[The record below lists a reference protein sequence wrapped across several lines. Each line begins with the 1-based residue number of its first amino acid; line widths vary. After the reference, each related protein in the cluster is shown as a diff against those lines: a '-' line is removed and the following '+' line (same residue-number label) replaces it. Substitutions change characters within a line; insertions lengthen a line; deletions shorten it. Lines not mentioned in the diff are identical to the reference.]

1 MNIQGKYDNI
11 EFFAA
16 NICKGLNSFQQFQD
30 AQYEETDNWI
40 RVLPG
45 GYAGQ
50 VLSGEYADALTQS
63 KYMCIQARAYIPSIS
78 TSLNYKDSVEMV
90 LTGWYSLGGQT
101 YTYYQSIP
109 FTELGQEISAG
120 VISLKRIVVMPNATF
135 QQLTVY
141 FKNNSTNYALLE
153 FLSILRSKDISG
165 DQVADSINTNV
176 GLTKVVTYATGFE
189 LYYENSPRP
198 VRIWWM
204 GDKGL
209 LEALDV
215 NHQKIIPIIN
225 RRMDEML

>member
-1 MNIQGKYDNI
+1 MQIQGKYANI

-40 RVLPG
+40 RALPG

-63 KYMCIQARAYIPSIS
+63 SYMYIQARAYIPSIS

-120 VISLKRIVVMPNATF
+120 VISLNRIVVMPNATF

-176 GLTKVVTYATGFE
+176 GLTEVVTYANGFE

-204 GDKGL
+204 GDKDL